1 MWAILNVNLALLFYL
16 LFVVGF
22 HEMEFNFSR
31 REMRRQLQQVPDEKR
46 VPR

>member
-22 HEMEFNFSR
+22 QGMEFNFSR
-31 REMRRQLQQVPDEKR
+31 RNEKAAAAGTG
-46 VPR
+46 